1 NNKATANSAE
11 ALKKSAEAKAKV
23 DNVQNQLNGIVVGGD
38 SGPEAKQARTDSKG
52 VTHSTLKERADSDYD
67 TLDNQIKTLQQNSLA
82 KVCQDMAARNSVII
96 DCFGDST
103 YWGLLASAIGG
114 GRADIPAPT
123 MLQTI
128 LQYYYGNFAITVNN
142 KGVSGN
148 HTTNALRTFEND
160 IKNSIAQI
168 VYINY
173 GLNDLT
179 GANPTGVSDPKINAE

>member
-1 NNKATANSAE
+1 NNKATADSAE
-11 ALKKSAEAKAKV
+11 ALKKSAEAKAKA

-52 VTHSTLKERADSDYD
+52 VTHSTLKERNDSDFNA
-67 TLDNQIKTLQQNSLA
+67 LIGHINVLSQNSLA
-82 KVCQDMAARNSVII
+82 KVCQEMAAGNAVVI

-103 YWGLLASAIGG
+103 YWGLLASVIGG
-114 GRADIPAPT
+114 GRADTPAPA

-128 LQYYYGNFAITVNN
+128 LQSYYGNFAITVNN